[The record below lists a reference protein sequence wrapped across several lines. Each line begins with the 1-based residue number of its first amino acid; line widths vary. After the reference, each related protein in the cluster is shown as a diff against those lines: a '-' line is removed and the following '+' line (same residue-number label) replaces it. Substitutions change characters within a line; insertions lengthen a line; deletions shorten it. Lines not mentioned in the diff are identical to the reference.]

1 MGETLMESKL
11 NGIVGWKD
19 FDDQI
24 VKQVISSR
32 VKLTV
37 KKGDIGN
44 PCLALLK
51 KDSSL

>member
-24 VKQVISSR
+24 VKQGNF
-32 VKLTV
+32 VKSQAH
-37 KKGDIGN
+37 
-44 PCLALLK
+44 C
-51 KDSSL
+51 